1 MRKLKS
7 AVFILVLITL
17 FSGCKKDSNDNPT
30 GPTIGGST
38 RSVSFIIGQRQGNQ
52 GGIMFTA
59 KPSAAVTVTQVTISL
74 PAQSFQDIVQGDWQ
88 TVFQSGQV
96 YDLD

>member
-1 MRKLKS
+1 
-7 AVFILVLITL
+7 
-17 FSGCKKDSNDNPT
+17 
-30 GPTIGGST
+30 
-38 RSVSFIIGQRQGNQ
+38 
-52 GGIMFTA
+52 MFTA

>member
-1 MRKLKS
+1 
-7 AVFILVLITL
+7 
-17 FSGCKKDSNDNPT
+17 
-30 GPTIGGST
+30 
-38 RSVSFIIGQRQGNQ
+38 
-52 GGIMFTA
+52 MFTA

-96 YDLD
+96 YDLDQYLGVASGQQWTFKFEGKLGGAQGQQYTVTSNYTVP